1 MRIQGKTWKFGD
13 HINTDLILP
22 GPVMLLPFDEQSK
35 YSFQANRPGWVD
47 EVQQGDV
54 IVGG

>member
-22 GPVMLLPFDEQSK
+22 GPVMLLPFDEQPK
-35 YSFQANRPGWVD
+35 YAFQANR
-47 EVQQGDV
+47 QG
-54 IVGG
+54 